1 MQNLENLGQLKLVF
15 ELSRS
20 EQFNNHVFNIA
31 SKDNFLKFINS
42 SLSKIELL
50 DSFLLNEKEDG
61 LYFLDKSSITS
72 STLTNSLDGID
83 LILIKSTNNI
93 IEMFIVSFASQD
105 KSKSKLPVIKNA
117 LVEITKALNQN
128 LRCYIN
134 YLILLS

>member
-1 MQNLENLGQLKLVF
+1 MQNLESLEQLKLVF

-20 EQFNNHVFNIA
+20 EQFDNHVFNIA

-42 SLSKIELL
+42 SLTKIDLL
-50 DSFLLNEKEDG
+50 DSFLLHEKEDG
-61 LYFLDKSSITS
+61 LYFLDKSSIAS
-72 STLTNSLDGID
+72 SILTNSLDEID

-93 IEMFIVSFASQD
+93 IEMFIISFASQG
-105 KSKSKLPVIKNA
+105 KSKYKLPVIKNA
-117 LVEITKALNQN
+117 LVASTKALNQN